1 MRDIMNLAI
10 AKDQC
15 RASTSD
21 DEFNTVLDTFMGV
34 FAATKCWESLCNSPD
49 AINELLIQSMYE
61 DAANELLIRTMFE
74 DAANCAGVELD
85 MHECV
90 YDHIIEIFT
99 TTNVPI
105 VHRLRRVL
113 QQQPVMVDETNPC
126 YVPSEEELNIVVS
139 TMLNGA
145 KDKCIAS
152 GFDLESSTI
161 ASDLATIFSSPTCW
175 GVSGCQDEESSEEPV
190 VVSASMVEGG
200 VRSIHLPST
209 TTTTTVST
217 DDTDEDVPVMD
228 DPTIDAKHDN
238 VIGGDKA
245 KVHNAVFI
253 VVAAG
258 GLVAIAAL
266 VVGLRRSRRQ
276 KENVIIA
283 VDEKS
288 TDGSSDGQSS
298 AGDQTAEISLSMT
311 SV

>member
-1 MRDIMNLAI
+1 MRGIMNLAI

-34 FAATKCWESLCNSPD
+34 FAATKCWESLCDSPD
-49 AINELLIQSMYE
+49 AI
-61 DAANELLIRTMFE
+61 NELLIRTMFE
-74 DAANCAGVELD
+74 DAAKCAGVELD

-90 YDHIIEIFT
+90 YDHIIEVFT
-99 TTNVPI
+99 TTNVPMA
-105 VHRLRRVL
+105 HRLRRE
-113 QQQPVMVDETNPC
+113 QQPVMVDESNPC
-126 YVPSEEELNIVVS
+126 GAPSEEELNMFVS
-139 TMLNGA
+139 FLLNGA
-145 KDKCIAS
+145 KDKCFAS

-161 ASDLATIFSSPTCW
+161 PSDLATIFSSPTCW
-175 GVSGCQDEESSEEPV
+175 GVSGCQDEESAVEPV

-200 VRSIHLPST
+200 VRSIHLPSI
-209 TTTTTVST
+209 TTTTVST
-217 DDTDEDVPVMD
+217 DDTEEDVPVMD

-238 VIGGDKA
+238 VIGGDKD

-253 VVAAG
+253 AVAAG

-266 VVGLRRSRRQ
+266 VVGRRRSRRQ
-276 KENVIIA
+276 KEDVIIA